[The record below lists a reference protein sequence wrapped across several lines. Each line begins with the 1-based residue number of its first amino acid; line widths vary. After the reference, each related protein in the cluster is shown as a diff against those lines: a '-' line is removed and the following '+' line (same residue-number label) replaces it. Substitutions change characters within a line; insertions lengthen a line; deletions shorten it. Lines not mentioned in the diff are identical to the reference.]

1 MKHKFLPI
9 ETEVGIIS
17 GKDAIYL
24 DEIKYD
30 YSKQSVNFIGEL
42 NSGLCSKTNDKD
54 EFLKY
59 SLTFFVVLYFQMVEL
74 DFTYLPEGSSFDLVQ
89 DSNLINKFKKFDS
102 ASKVKAEHNHY
113 FLHTYDD
120 VFEIVC
126 LTFELKLLEK
136 REQK

>member
-59 SLTFFVVLYFQMVEL
+59 SLTFFVVLYFFCV
-74 DFTYLPEGSSFDLVQ
+74 
-89 DSNLINKFKKFDS
+89 
-102 ASKVKAEHNHY
+102 
-113 FLHTYDD
+113 FL
-120 VFEIVC
+120 
-126 LTFELKLLEK
+126 
-136 REQK
+136 